1 MGGGGGGYVW
11 CTEKEKKNL
20 QFKLFKSIIST
31 RH

>member
-1 MGGGGGGYVW
+1 MGGGYVW

-20 QFKLFKSIIST
+20 QFKLFKYIIST